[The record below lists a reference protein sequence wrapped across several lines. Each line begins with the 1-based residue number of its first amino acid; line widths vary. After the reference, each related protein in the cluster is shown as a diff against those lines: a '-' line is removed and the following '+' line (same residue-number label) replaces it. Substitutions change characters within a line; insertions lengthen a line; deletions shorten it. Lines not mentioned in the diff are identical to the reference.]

1 MQVGNVIF
9 CIYLVLINDHQ
20 EQTGKQ
26 SFRWVPTDGT
36 NEEEY
41 GRVLSSTCN
50 CNLFI
55 NKGSGDEK
63 EKGKKVMK
71 FLRRVY
77 FIVEKWDQYQY
88 LGNCPPTPP
97 VTQQQSIDN
106 KLGLM
111 LG

>member
-26 SFRWVPTDGT
+26 NFRWVPTDGT

-55 NKGSGDEK
+55 NKGIGDEK

-77 FIVEKWDQYQY
+77 FIVEKCKNCRFMY
-88 LGNCPPTPP
+88 LQELQT
-97 VTQQQSIDN
+97 
-106 KLGLM
+106 
-111 LG
+111 